1 MFTLNQFRYQVI
13 ICCCSLV
20 QPQRF
25 MCPRRLPAR
34 SCHISRRGSVN
45 GAAGTTYSYP
55 VTTRPVLRCYLD
67 SLSGVRACGRVFTA
81 WFTCQS
87 NVNVTPKNKPKAGEK
102 EWMSEPASSHEEG
115 SSPCRKSWVLPKS
128 YFHCSH
134 TPAIWIWQRQS
145 KATRRL
151 RFVNEKSRHRDD
163 VSVKLNMRWAA
174 ICHRPFLF
182 PILAY

>member
-1 MFTLNQFRYQVI
+1 MLLLSCATPKIYVPPPSAGKELSYLAERK
-13 ICCCSLV
+13 CE
-20 QPQRF
+20 
-25 MCPRRLPAR
+25 R
-34 SCHISRRGSVN
+34 SCGDDILVSCYDTARAPMLPGLSF
-45 GAAGTTYSYP
+45 GCAGVWAGFY
-55 VTTRPVLRCYLD
+55 
-67 SLSGVRACGRVFTA
+67 GVIHVSIK
-81 WFTCQS
+81 CQCHS
-87 NVNVTPKNKPKAGEK
+87 KNKPKAGEK

-128 YFHCSH
+128 YFHCSQ